1 MYVCLVTVGFMFLCK
16 CLIYKKKKKK
26 QSFLHETLDFDKF
39 EGADSKHCSSFFQ
52 IVLNVPK

>member
-1 MYVCLVTVGFMFLCK
+1 MFN
-16 CLIYKKKKKK
+16 IEKKKKKK
-26 QSFLHETLDFDKF
+26 SFLHETMDFDKF